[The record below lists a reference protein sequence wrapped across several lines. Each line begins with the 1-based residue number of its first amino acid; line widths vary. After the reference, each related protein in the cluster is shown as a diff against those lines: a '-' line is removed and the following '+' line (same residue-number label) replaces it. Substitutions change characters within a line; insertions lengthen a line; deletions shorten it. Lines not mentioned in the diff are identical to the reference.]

1 MSTSRQTPSGSAP
14 AETAPHPV
22 PAPSPTTGRP
32 APRVRLDF
40 LDGLRGL
47 CAVYIAFYH
56 VHSMTA
62 VGENVRTN
70 WLIKI
75 ATLLTQYGYYAVPVF
90 IVLSGFCLMLPLA
103 RTTDGR
109 FRGGVGQYLSRR
121 ARRILPPYYFALAAA
136 ILVAVLTA
144 PLQRTAGGHWNVSLT
159 LPILLGHVFLL
170 HDLFPQLGGGLDPPM
185 WSVATE
191 WQIYFFLPA
200 FLLPLWRRW
209 GPGAALAGAWA
220 VGLLPLLLHPEF
232 AESSHSWLLG
242 LFAMGMTAAGI
253 NFPREPQR
261 SARRHPWG
269 VTASVLFALL
279 VGVLAAYGPPVQE
292 LWVTDVLTGAAASA
306 LLVYCTLF
314 RSLQGPRP
322 APPVLRFLESGALV
336 SLGAFSY
343 SLYLI
348 HGPMLAILIFLLH
361 GRVSGNS
368 LLLLMVGMGLP
379 LTLGASYLFYLCFER
394 PFLNKRSAAARAKAE
409 VVL

>member
-1 MSTSRQTPSGSAP
+1 MKKESFMTKM
-14 AETAPHPV
+14 
-22 PAPSPTTGRP
+22 PTTGTAP
-32 APRVRLDF
+32 ASSEPTATGNTPVPQPRLHLSY

-47 CAVYIAFYH
+47 AALYVVFHHIYSKLQAGSSVPPAGHQFAQFGGLAVDI
-56 VHSMTA
+56 
-62 VGENVRTN
+62 
-70 WLIKI
+70 
-75 ATLLTQYGYYAVPVF
+75 F
-90 IVLSGFCLMLPLA
+90 IVLSGYCLMLPIVRSA
-103 RTTDGR
+103 SGAIA
-109 FRGGVGQYLSRR
+109 GGAGTYLKRR
-121 ARRILPPYYFALAAA
+121 AWRILPPYYAALAVAIGLLLIAQWFSRSHGVTISAKADGLTTGAVVSHLFLIHNTTAA
-136 ILVAVLTA
+136 WKYTID
-144 PLQRTAGGHWNVSLT
+144 GS
-159 LPILLGHVFLL
+159 
-170 HDLFPQLGGGLDPPM
+170 M

-314 RSLQGPRP
+314 RSLRGPRP

-336 SLGAFSY
+336 RLGAFSY